1 MKDLRTIQLEH
12 NTLEESLIR
21 EMGISSSQRSEF
33 LIPAVSATATI
44 TAIDFKDD
52 DFEHV
57 LLNPKNRLPTYEEM
71 ANLKDI
77 FWNQNEV
84 TIQVHPS
91 KSDYINIENY
101 TLHLWRHRCISAS
114 AERKLIERIKQTYAK
129 AISNYYSHEKKV
141 IFEDNK
147 LIVFGGDKWPSWDEI
162 CILKQKYWEPEEA
175 AVQFNLGK
183 DIDLN
188 PEHCIVLWDASDMI
202 LPKKEFV

>member
-21 EMGISSSQRSEF
+21 KMGISSSQRSEF

-44 TAIDFKDD
+44 SAIDFKDD

-91 KSDYINIENY
+91 KSEYINIENY
-101 TLHLWRHRCISAS
+101 TLHLWRHRCISTN

-162 CILKQKYWEPEEA
+162 CMLKQKYWEPEEA